1 MSERE
6 SGSGWF
12 SSGFEETDALRAGP
26 DRQPLQDEEL
36 IRYGITEALR
46 EGRPID
52 DATARVIAAQ
62 LHGGQTS
69 ALCSLATTGAIV
81 EGLEAELFADDLPV
95 EVEPW
100 TTALEEY
107 LAARE
112 HRGPVEGWSNLW
124 PTGPPEVG
132 GD

>member
-6 SGSGWF
+6 DGGGWF
-12 SSGFEETDALRAGP
+12 SSGFEEPDAVRERS
-26 DRQPLQDEEL
+26 DRQPLRDGEL
-36 IRYGITEALR
+36 IRYGITRALL
-46 EGRPID
+46 EERPID

-69 ALCSLATTGAIV
+69 ALCSLATTGALV

-100 TTALEEY
+100 VVALEEY
-107 LAARE
+107 VVARE
-112 HRGPVEGWSNLW
+112 DRGPVEGWSNLW
-124 PTGPPEVG
+124 PTGRAEA
-132 GD
+132 GDD